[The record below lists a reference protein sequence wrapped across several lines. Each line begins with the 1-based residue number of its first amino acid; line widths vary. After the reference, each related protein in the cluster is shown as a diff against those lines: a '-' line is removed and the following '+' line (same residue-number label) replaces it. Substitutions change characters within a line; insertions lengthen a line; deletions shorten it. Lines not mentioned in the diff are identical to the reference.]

1 MRMTREESMSKE
13 PVKNAFRGDLVQ
25 VHKVIL
31 TPEQRPED
39 IPACTKSVPYEAWI
53 KGFLLDDE
61 ARIGDTVRI
70 ETFIGRQLA
79 GTLVEVNP
87 MYTHHFG
94 KPQPAL
100 LSAGMEA
107 KKRIKRGRAGHEE

>member
-1 MRMTREESMSKE
+1 MSNDY
-13 PVKNAFRGDLVQ
+13 VKNNALKGDLVQ
-25 VHKVIL
+25 IHKVIL
-31 TPEQRPED
+31 TPEQRPEN
-39 IPACTKSVPYEAWI
+39 IPASTKAVPYEGWI
-53 KGFLLDDE
+53 KGFLLDKE

-70 ETFIGRQLA
+70 ETFIGRQLS

-87 MYTHHFG
+87 VYDHNFG

-107 KKRIKRGRAGHEE
+107 KKRIEKGKGTGHEE

>member
-1 MRMTREESMSKE
+1 MSKE
-13 PVKNAFRGDLVQ
+13 QPKNALRGDLVQ
-25 VHKVIL
+25 IHKVIL

-39 IPACTKSVPYEAWI
+39 LPACTKAVPYEAWI
-53 KGFLLDDE
+53 KGFLLDDK

-70 ETFIGRQLA
+70 ETLIGRQLS

-87 MYTHHFG
+87 IYAHNFG

-100 LSAGMEA
+100 LLAGLEA
-107 KKRIKRGRAGHEE
+107 KRRIEKRGESGHEE

>member
-1 MRMTREESMSKE
+1 MVKE
-13 PVKNAFRGDLVQ
+13 PQNVLKGTLVQ
-25 VHKVIL
+25 IHKVIL

-39 IPACTKSVPYEAWI
+39 IPACTKNVPYEAWI

-61 ARIGDTVRI
+61 ARIGDTVQI
-70 ETFIGRQLA
+70 ETFIGRRLS

-87 MYTHHFG
+87 VYIHNFG

-100 LSAGMEA
+100 LPVG
-107 KKRIKRGRAGHEE
+107 KRIGKRRQ

>member
-1 MRMTREESMSKE
+1 MTKGEH
-13 PVKNAFRGDLVQ
+13 VKNALRGVLVQ
-25 VHKVIL
+25 IHKVIL
-31 TPEQRPED
+31 TPEQRPEG

-70 ETFIGRQLA
+70 ETFIGRELS

-100 LSAGMEA
+100 LSVGMEA
-107 KKRIKRGRAGHEE
+107 KRRIEKGKGSRP